1 MTIQTVT
8 MESVHTSN
16 FASRANN
23 VWTRHILSPNALP
36 HLQDAFDRAHDVLDA
51 RSIEEIAAISE
62 VVDKFLEEPTVDL
75 ARFATWLEN
84 INLENGVMLSKFQC
98 HELYAVLCIM
108 YVRDAQTIQRIPRS
122 RKHLLSTL
130 RRTIEPKNLPDTPLA
145 RAMADTIKS
154 FSTDV
159 LPNIVDAHEPYR
171 RVVHANRFNLAA
183 GSAMR
188 AIESIGM
195 AERLIAEASTR
206 ASEQKKRQAASETA
220 NDARHAHNRKAKELV
235 CRDWA
240 TDPYRWMS
248 TPKAAEH
255 YVPWLYSKGFE
266 CKPRTVAGW
275 IRSHAKEV
283 GPKLR

>member
-1 MTIQTVT
+1 VA
-8 MESVHTSN
+8 MESGHTSD
-16 FASRANN
+16 FASRADD
-23 VWTRHILSPNALP
+23 VWTRHILSSNLLP
-36 HLQDAFDRAHDVLDA
+36 HLQDAFNRAHDCLDA
-51 RSIEEIAAISE
+51 RSVEEVAAIGE
-62 VVDKFLEEPTVDL
+62 VVGKFLEEPNLDL
-75 ARFATWLEN
+75 AGFATWLEN
-84 INLENGVMLSKFQC
+84 INSENDVTLSKFQR
-98 HELYAVLCIM
+98 HELYAVLCIL
-108 YVRDAQTIQRIPRS
+108 YVRDVQKMQRFPRS
-122 RKHLLSTL
+122 RKHLLSML
-130 RRTIEPKNLPDTPLA
+130 RCTIKPENLPDTRMAVAL
-145 RAMADTIKS
+145 ADTIKS

-188 AIESIGM
+188 AMESVGM

-206 ASEQKKRQAASETA
+206 ASEQKKRQTASETA

-255 YVPWLYSKGFE
+255 YVPWLLERGYKF
-266 CKPRTVAGW
+266 KHRAVAGW
-275 IRSHAKEV
+275 IRGYAKKM
-283 GPKLR
+283 GKKLR